1 MVLSQMKKLG
11 NGAIRRYNVDLP
23 WILNKRSNFLL
34 RNVEHLP
41 VIVRHLH
48 GDTEDTDRE
57 ITGPGMV
64 DKSEEYLG
72 VAMVVQTS
80 KHDCGGQSAPGEQVR
95 AGTAAKNGTPPH
107 RRVVKAGGVD
117 ALERG

>member
-1 MVLSQMKKLG
+1 M
-11 NGAIRRYNVDLP
+11 
-23 WILNKRSNFLL
+23 L
-34 RNVEHLP
+34 RNVELEHLP
-41 VIVRHLH
+41 VIVRHLL
-48 GDTEDTDRE
+48 GDTEDTGRE

-80 KHDCGGQSAPGEQVR
+80 KHDCGGQSASSSNTNRPRRLASKCAQAR
-95 AGTAAKNGTPPH
+95 PRRTALHHATPPH
-107 RRVVKAGGVD
+107 RRVVKASGVD